1 MRLKPGL
8 MRHQV
13 CGEHMAVATGEAGKV
28 FRGMIRNN
36 ATADTLLELLMEETT
51 EEAVVE
57 AMYQKYDADRERIAA
72 DVHQVIQHLRQ
83 AGLLQE

>member
-1 MRLKPGL
+1 M
-8 MRHQV
+8 
-13 CGEHMAVATGEAGKV
+13 
-28 FRGMIRNN
+28 
-36 ATADTLLELLMEETT
+36 
-51 EEAVVE
+51 VE